1 MTAPQLDRPL
11 VDTSVMPTIHSFLRR
26 ETRLAGG
33 VVRRVAP
40 GDVRRAAVVDDHLE
54 FLTTSLHH
62 HHTVE
67 DDHLWPLLLQR
78 VPDELAPIVHL
89 MESQHAGVDAAITG
103 IAEVRRAFRAS
114 ALPADRDRLAGLL
127 DDLHTALVE
136 HLEAEETR
144 LLPIAA
150 RALTQQEWDAMGD
163 AGRAGTPRRLTLL
176 VFGMFGYEGDP
187 EVVRGMLADAPAPV
201 RVLLPRL
208 ARRSF
213 RRYALRV
220 HGTATP

>member
-1 MTAPQLDRPL
+1 MTAPELDRPL
-11 VDTSVMPTIHSFLRR
+11 LDTSVMPTIHSFLRR
-26 ETRLAGG
+26 EVRLAGG
-33 VVRRVAP
+33 VVRRVVP
-40 GDVRRAAVVDDHLE
+40 HDVARAEVVDDHLE
-54 FLTTSLHH
+54 FVTFALHH

-67 DDHLWPLLLQR
+67 DEHLWPVLLR
-78 VPDELAPIVHL
+78 KVPDELAPVVHL
-89 MESQHAGVDAAITG
+89 MESQHAGLDALLSA
-103 IAEVRRAFRAS
+103 IAEARPAFRAA
-114 ALPADRDRLAGLL
+114 ALPADRDRLADLL

-136 HLEAEETR
+136 HLDAEESR

-150 RALTQQEWDAMGD
+150 RTMTQQEWDAMGE
-163 AGRAGTPRRLTLL
+163 AGRQGTPRTHLTL

-187 EVVRGMLADAPAPV
+187 AVVRTMLADAPPPV

-208 ARRSF
+208 ARRAF

>member
-40 GDVRRAAVVDDHLE
+40 HDVRRAAVVDDHLE
-54 FLTTSLHH
+54 FLMMSLHH

-67 DDHLWPLLLQR
+67 DEHLWPLLLER

-103 IAEVRRAFRAS
+103 IADARRAFRAS
-114 ALPADRDRLAGLL
+114 ALPADRDLLAERLDA
-127 DDLHTALVE
+127 LHSALVE
-136 HLEAEETR
+136 HLDAEESR

-150 RALTQQEWDAMGD
+150 RTVTQAEWDAMGE
-163 AGRAGTPRRLTLL
+163 AGKAGTPRRLTLL

-187 EVVRGMLADAPAPV
+187 AVMAGMLSDAPAPV

-208 ARRSF
+208 ARRAF
-213 RRYALRV
+213 RKHALRIHV
-220 HGTATP
+220 TATP

>member
-11 VDTSVMPTIHSFLRR
+11 LDTSAMPTIHSFLRR
-26 ETRLAGG
+26 ELRLAGG

-40 GDVRRAAVVDDHLE
+40 RDVRRATVVDDHVG
-54 FLTTSLHH
+54 FLMGFLHH
-62 HHTVE
+62 HHTIE
-67 DDHLWPLLLQR
+67 DELMWPVLLER
-78 VPDELAPIVHL
+78 VPDELAPVVHL
-89 MESQHAGVDAAITG
+89 MEAQHAGVEAAIAA
-103 IAEVRRAFRAS
+103 IAEARTAFRAA

-136 HLEAEETR
+136 HLDAEESR

-150 RALTQQEWDAMGD
+150 RTMTQDEWDAMGK
-163 AGRAGTPRRLTLL
+163 AGKDGTPRGQALL
-176 VFGMFGYEGDP
+176 VFGMFAYEGDP
-187 EVVRGMLADAPAPV
+187 AVVQEMLAGAPAPV

-208 ARRSF
+208 ARRAF
-213 RRYALRV
+213 RKHALAV

>member
-33 VVRRVAP
+33 VVRRTAP

-54 FLTTSLHH
+54 FLMTSLHH

-67 DDHLWPLLLQR
+67 DDHLWPLLLQK

-103 IAEVRRAFRAS
+103 IAETGGRS
-114 ALPADRDRLAGLL
+114 A
-127 DDLHTALVE
+127 
-136 HLEAEETR
+136 
-144 LLPIAA
+144 
-150 RALTQQEWDAMGD
+150 
-163 AGRAGTPRRLTLL
+163 PRRC
-176 VFGMFGYEGDP
+176 P
-187 EVVRGMLADAPAPV
+187 P
-201 RVLLPRL
+201 
-208 ARRSF
+208 
-213 RRYALRV
+213 
-220 HGTATP
+220 TATAWRACSTTCTPPSSSTSRPRRPACCRSPLGR

>member
-11 VDTSVMPTIHSFLRR
+11 VDASVMPTIHSFLRR

-33 VVRRVAP
+33 VVRRTAP

-54 FLTTSLHH
+54 VLMTSLHH

-67 DDHLWPLLLQR
+67 DDHLWPLLLQK

-103 IAEVRRAFRAS
+103 IAETRRAFRAS

-150 RALTQQEWDAMGD
+150 RALTQQEWDAMGE
-163 AGRAGTPRRLTLL
+163 AGKAGTPVRLALL

-187 EVVRGMLADAPAPV
+187 EVVTGMLADAPAPV
-201 RVLLPRL
+201 RALLPRL

>member
-1 MTAPQLDRPL
+1 MSAPQLDRPL

-40 GDVRRAAVVDDHLE
+40 GDVRRAAVVDDHLD
-54 FLTTSLHH
+54 FLTMSLHH

-67 DDHLWPLLLQR
+67 DDHLWPLLLQK
-78 VPDELAPIVHL
+78 VPDELAPVVHL
-89 MESQHAGVDAAITG
+89 MESQHAGVDAALQGITE
-103 IAEVRRAFRAS
+103 ARRAFRAA
-114 ALPADRDRLAGLL
+114 ALPADRDRLADLL

-150 RALTQQEWDAMGD
+150 RALTQQEWDAMGE
-163 AGRAGTPRRLTLL
+163 AGRAGTPRRFTLL

-187 EVVRGMLADAPAPV
+187 EVVPGMLADAPAPV
-201 RVLLPRL
+201 RALLPRL